1 MDNPEAASAQSADA
15 DADQSETKVYLL
27 SERGLNHNLRRL
39 ALRSGLLV
47 ILAEV
52 VALTMYLLSPLVGG
66 GITTLATVGVILL
79 PLLLL
84 FLIPAD
90 IRNRRTLWRSVR
102 VEVGD
107 DRIAVRHMGV
117 PGIHILPQSE
127 VRVRREQITAVQ
139 ETPAGLEIST
149 PYDPQAL
156 IIPVQLDEA
165 DRREIAATL
174 STWCGIQPQPSSA
187 SDSAI
192 ARFRANVVD
201 SQKCP
206 RGIPPFYEDGDW
218 VFLAGIIGYGAFI
231 ALLTMVL
238 VVSVRDLELPMGLRI
253 VILSLYLVSL
263 FGSLVGF
270 PVGLI
275 WLDYGLARKG
285 MSMTIRS
292 GIWAGIAVALLTGSI
307 VAVSTL
313 SVLPGLAIVCAS
325 AIMAFGLGWLVCLAR
340 ASTRH
345 ASMSRTTVAEDL
357 TSYALAVGTESAP
370 QIQGAYR
377 LTFAELFTAT
387 SCFYMARPRFFRI
400 LRAIAIPLPRSISL
414 NAINK
419 LAFNHPYR
427 NRVFSFS
434 VNTERIVWKAEVATE
449 SVASWDQVAKV
460 MRTPTGFLLYW
471 NQQSYEWMPLHAFFA
486 QDGPEAF
493 AELAQRLT
501 AYSEM
506 PKETVE

>member
-1 MDNPEAASAQSADA
+1 MDNPGAVSAQSADA
-15 DADQSETKVYLL
+15 EADQSETKVYLL
-27 SERGLNHNLRRL
+27 PERGLNHNLRRL
-39 ALRSGLLV
+39 ALRSVLLV
-47 ILAEV
+47 ILAEGIAV
-52 VALTMYLLSPLVGG
+52 TMYLLSPLVGG
-66 GITTLATVGVILL
+66 RITTLATVAVILL

-84 FLIPAD
+84 LLIPAD
-90 IRNRRTLWRSVR
+90 IRKRRTLWRLVK

-107 DRIAVRHMGV
+107 DHIAVRHMGV
-117 PGIHILPQSE
+117 PGIHILPQAE
-127 VRVRREQITAVQ
+127 ARVRRERITAVQ

-156 IIPVQLDEA
+156 VIPVQLDEA

-174 STWCGIQPQPSSA
+174 STWCAVQPASSRA

-201 SQKCP
+201 SQKHP

-218 VFLAGIIGYGAFI
+218 VFLAGIIGSGVFI
-231 ALLTMVL
+231 ALLTTVL
-238 VVSVRDLELPMGLRI
+238 VVNVRGLELPMGLRI

-263 FGSLVGF
+263 CCSLVGF

-275 WLDYGLARKG
+275 WLDYGLACKG

-292 GIWAGIAVALLTGSI
+292 GMWAGIAVALITGSI

-313 SVLPGLAIVCAS
+313 SVLPSVAIVSAS

-340 ASTRH
+340 TSTIH

-357 TSYALAVGTESAP
+357 TSYTLAVGTESAS

-387 SCFYMARPRFFRI
+387 SYFHIARPRFFRI
-400 LRAIAIPLPRSISL
+400 LRAITIPLPRSISL
-414 NAINK
+414 NAMK
-419 LAFNHPYR
+419 QLAFNHPYR
-427 NRVFSFS
+427 NRVITFSISADS
-434 VNTERIVWKAEVATE
+434 VAWQAEGAAE
-449 SVASWDQVAKV
+449 CRASWDQVEKV
-460 MRTPTGFLLYW
+460 MRTPSGFLLYW
-471 NQQSYEWMPLHAFFA
+471 NPLSFEWLPFHAFFA
-486 QDGPEAF
+486 EDGPGTF
-493 AELAQRLT
+493 AKLAQQLT
-501 AYSEM
+501 ACSET
-506 PKETVE
+506 P